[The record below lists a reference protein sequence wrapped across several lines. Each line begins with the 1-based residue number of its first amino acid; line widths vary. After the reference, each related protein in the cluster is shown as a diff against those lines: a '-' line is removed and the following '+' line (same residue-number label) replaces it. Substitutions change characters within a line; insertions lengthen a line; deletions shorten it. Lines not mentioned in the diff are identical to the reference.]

1 MSSRAAIPVTV
12 LTGYLGSGK
21 TTLLNRILSER
32 PDERI
37 VVVENEAGEIA
48 IDQDLVVRSAEEVIP
63 TGGGCACCAVREDL
77 IEALD
82 AVLDGEHAPD
92 RIIIETSG
100 LADPAPIAQ
109 TFLDTDRFR
118 NRLRLDGIVTLVDA
132 KHVGLHLD
140 DSAEA
145 RKQIALA
152 DRLVLNKVDL
162 VEERDL
168 EALEKRLDRLNSGA
182 VRLRANRAKVS
193 VDELLEI
200 GGFDSTRAFNLDDG
214 AIETERLFGWAG
226 AYDLQSGVVD
236 VTVADCP
243 AMAVTIVCLP
253 APSATEAALSGLGAL
268 ADALFAE
275 GHTLVQPG
283 ESFIPA
289 ALGRQLMV
297 VEPNVAFR
305 LEIEEPGVYAVF
317 LEQPPNPG
325 GVELRARGGE
335 ILHPRAESHATLFH
349 DHQDDVRTVSLE
361 LDSPLDGD
369 AIAAWLT
376 ALLRVQGE
384 DLFRTKGILNV
395 SGMKERFVIQAVH
408 MMLDGGP
415 DRPWA
420 PDEDTT
426 SRLVFIGR
434 DLDREALLT
443 GFRSC
448 AAVPVHVS

>member
-1 MSSRAAIPVTV
+1 LSARAAIPVTV

-21 TTLLNRILSER
+21 TTLLNRILKER

-37 VVVENEAGEIA
+37 VVIENEAGEIA
-48 IDQDLVVRSAEEVIP
+48 IDQELVLRSAEEVIP

-82 AVLDGEHAPD
+82 AVLDGERRPD
-92 RIIIETSG
+92 RIVIETSG

-118 NRLRLDGIVTLVDA
+118 NRLRLDGIVTMVDA

-152 DRLVLNKVDL
+152 DRLIVNKADL
-162 VEERDL
+162 VEASDL
-168 EALEKRLDRLNSGA
+168 EALEGRLDRLNSGA
-182 VRLRANRAKVS
+182 ARLRASRAQVP
-193 VDELLEI
+193 VDELLEV
-200 GGFDSTRAFNLDDG
+200 GGFDSKRAFNLDDVT
-214 AIETERLFGWAG
+214 IETQRQFGW
-226 AYDLQSGVVD
+226 SGVFELEAGV
-236 VTVADCP
+236 VEIAVADCP
-243 AMAVTIVCLP
+243 AMAATIVCLP
-253 APSATEAALSGLGAL
+253 APEATRAALANLESL
-268 ADALFAE
+268 ADGLFAE

-283 ESFIPA
+283 EGFIPA

-297 VEPNVAFR
+297 VEPDVVFR
-305 LEIEEPGVYAVF
+305 LEIESPGAYAVF
-317 LEQPPNPG
+317 LEQPPSARG
-325 GVELRARGGE
+325 LELRVDGEALRPATEARST
-335 ILHPRAESHATLFH
+335 LPHA
-349 DHQDDVRTVSLE
+349 HQDDVCTVSLE
-361 LDSPLDGD
+361 LDTPLDGD
-369 AIAAWLT
+369 ATAAWLT
-376 ALLRVQGE
+376 ALLRIQGE
-384 DLFRTKGILNV
+384 DLFRTKGILHV
-395 SGMKERFVIQAVH
+395 RGMEERFVIQAVH

-420 PDEDTT
+420 PEEDQT

-434 DLDREALLT
+434 DLDREALLA

-448 AAVPVHVS
+448 AAVPVHTH